1 MSNLPA
7 ISVKNLTVSYGRR
20 PVVWGVT
27 FDLVS
32 GMSVA
37 IVGPNGAGKSSL
49 LKAMMGLVPLTTG
62 SVSFFGQSLQEKRSI
77 LAYVPQREEVD
88 WDFPINVYDVV
99 MMGRTAGLPF
109 YRWAGE
115 EDHRAVSQA
124 LDEMGLTDLKY
135 RQIRELSGGQQQRV
149 FLARALAQ
157 EALIYL
163 LDEPFAGVD
172 VATEKALV
180 ELFAKLKSK
189 GKTIICVHHDLST
202 VKSYFD
208 QLILINLRLVTFG
221 AVEQVFTLENLTQA
235 YGGRVGIF
243 AEVAESIKQQV

>member
-1 MSNLPA
+1 MESA
-7 ISVKNLTVSYGRR
+7 ISVNNLTVTYSRK
-20 PVVWGVT
+20 PVVWGVS
-27 FDLVS
+27 FELQAGS
-32 GMSVA
+32 SVA

-49 LKAMMGLVPLTTG
+49 LKAVMGLLPASSGDVK
-62 SVSFFGQSLQEKRSI
+62 FFGQSLNSKRSI

-99 MMGRTAGLPF
+99 MMGRTAALPF
-109 YRWAGE
+109 YKRPSIT
-115 EDHRAVSQA
+115 DHQAVESA
-124 LDEMGLTDLKY
+124 LAEMGLKDLAT

-180 ELFAKLKSK
+180 ELFEKLTDE
-189 GKTIICVHHDLST
+189 GKTIVCVHHDLST

-208 QLILINLRLVTFG
+208 HLILINLRLVASG
-221 AVEQVFTLENLTQA
+221 PVETTFTLENLQLA
-235 YGGRVGIF
+235 YGGRVGLF
-243 AEVAESIKQQV
+243 AEVAETIDKRV